1 MSKSKK
7 TMRTFKVI
15 LRRAVSAC
23 GRGLSFLWMR
33 TRHNFG
39 LKLLALIFSIILC
52 NVIMTQSNPVRRIQV
67 NEVTVEY
74 VGQDTLRSNKLTLSP
89 ESQAGLR
96 QISVT
101 LGVRMQEMNQVD
113 SERISASVDLAS
125 ISEPGEYELP
135 IQVSSELGTVYARNP
150 QKMKVTVEQLV
161 TKTVPVESETSGNI
175 PTGYS
180 ISSLS
185 LSPDVITVTGPK
197 SLVDQ
202 VYQAVVRL
210 DVSELNKSF
219 TGSQSFVLMNEAGEE
234 LDSTGIEMSASGV
247 IATVGVKKT
256 VALPVN
262 AALSLT
268 GADQLAEGYQL
279 TDITILPETVNV
291 TGSDAALSD
300 VVELTCDAID
310 IAGLKETQTFT
321 VKLKPIA
328 GLTLET
334 DEVEVVVRIEP
345 KMTTQTF
352 KALPIRVINV
362 AEGLAMPT
370 VSETVDVTV
379 TGPEAVVSRMS
390 GDNIDVVV
398 DAQGLTAGTHQV
410 RVQAQLDSA
419 YQDEMESG
427 NVTVYP
433 SQITLT
439 LEPAA

>member
-1 MSKSKK
+1 MSKN
-7 TMRTFKVI
+7 TMRTCRAI
-15 LRRAVSAC
+15 LKRAVSAC
-23 GRGLSFLWMR
+23 GRGLSYLWMR

-52 NVIMTQSNPVRRIQV
+52 NIIMTQSNPVRRIQV
-67 NEVTVEY
+67 NEVAVDY

-101 LGVRMQEMNQVD
+101 LGVRMQEMSRMD
-113 SERISASVDLAS
+113 SESVSASVDLAS
-125 ISEPGEYELP
+125 VTEPGEYELP
-135 IQVSSELGTVYARNP
+135 IQVSSELGTVYARSP

-161 TKTVPVESETSGNI
+161 TKTVPVESETSGSI

-185 LSPDVITVTGPK
+185 LSPDVITVSGPK

-219 TGSQSFVLMNEAGEE
+219 TGSQGFILVNEAGGE
-234 LDSTGIEMSASGV
+234 LDSSGIDMSASGV
-247 IATVGVKKT
+247 IATVSVKKT

-268 GADQLAEGYQL
+268 GADQLPEGYQL

-291 TGSDAALSD
+291 TGSDAALAN

-310 IAGLKETQTFT
+310 IAGLKESKTFT

-334 DEVEVVVRIEP
+334 DEVEVVVRVEP

-352 KALPIRVINV
+352 KSLPVRVVNV
-362 AEGLAMPT
+362 AEGLAMP
-370 VSETVDVTV
+370 EIAEMVDVTV
-379 TGPEAVVSRMS
+379 TGLEAVVSRIS
-390 GDNIDVVV
+390 GDGIDVVI

-410 RVQAQLDSA
+410 KAQARLDSA
-419 YQDEMESG
+419 YQDAIESG
-427 NVTVYP
+427 SVTVYP
-433 SQITLT
+433 AQLTVT